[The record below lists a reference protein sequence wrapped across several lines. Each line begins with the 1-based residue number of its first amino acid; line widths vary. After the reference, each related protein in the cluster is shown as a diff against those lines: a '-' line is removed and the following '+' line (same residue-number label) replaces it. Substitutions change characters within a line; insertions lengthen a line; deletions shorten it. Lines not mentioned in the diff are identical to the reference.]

1 MQKYSA
7 TGLSLPSEVLKRIDV
22 ERGDISRSRYVL
34 RQLEKVLQT
43 DSTSGERANQ
53 SVESPNGR
61 ESSG

>member
-1 MQKYSA
+1 MQKYNA
-7 TGLSLPSEVLKRIDV
+7 TGLSLPNEILARIDA
-22 ERGDISRSRYVL
+22 ERGDISRSRYIL

-43 DSTSGERANQ
+43 DSTSGERADQ